1 MTAFLFA
8 MTDTPI
14 QIRRADVKDLPI
26 LAKFGLAL
34 AQLHATFDERRFVVP
49 EDGEVSFMR
58 FFEAE
63 LAREDAVLLVA
74 EIAATPVGY
83 AFVRI
88 EAASLEDLR
97 GIGAWLHDIYVAPDV
112 RARGVGR
119 RLVEAAFDAARSL
132 GSKSLMLGVSPRNA
146 SGRALFDRMGF
157 RATMVEMRAEL
168 KE

>member
-1 MTAFLFA
+1 

-14 QIRRADVKDLPI
+14 QIRRADEKDPAM

-34 AQLHATFDERRFVVP
+34 GQLHVTFDERCFVVP
-49 EDGEVSFMR
+49 EEGEASFMQ

-63 LAREDAVLLVA
+63 LAREEAVLLVA
-74 EIAATPVGY
+74 EVASMPVGY

-97 GIGAWLHDIYVAPDV
+97 GTGAWLHDIYVAPNM
-112 RARGVGR
+112 RAHGIGR
-119 RLVEAAFDAARSL
+119 RRIEAAFDAARSL
-132 GSKSLMLGVSPRNA
+132 GSTSLMLGVSPRNA

-157 RATMVEMRAEL
+157 RPTMVEMRAEL
-168 KE
+168 SE

>member
-14 QIRRADVKDLPI
+14 QIRRAEVKDLPI

-58 FFEAE
+58 FFETE
-63 LAREDAVLLVA
+63 LVWEDAVLLVA
-74 EIAATPVGY
+74 EITATPVGY

-97 GIGAWLHDIYVAPDV
+97 GMGAWLHDIYVALDV

-119 RLVEAAFDAARSL
+119 RLVDAAFDAARSL
-132 GSKSLMLGVSPRNA
+132 GARCSMLGVSLRTA
-146 SGRALFDRMGF
+146 SCPSVFDVMGML
-157 RATMVEMRAEL
+157 ATIAGARG
-168 KE
+168 

>member
-1 MTAFLFA
+1 MA
-8 MTDTPI
+8 DIPI
-14 QIRRADVKDLPI
+14 QIRRAEVKDLPI

-34 AQLHATFDERRFVVP
+34 AQLHAIFDERHFVVP
-49 EDGEVSFMR
+49 EDGEVSFLR

-83 AFVRI
+83 ALVRI
-88 EAASLEDLR
+88 EPASLEDLR
-97 GIGAWLHDIYVAPDV
+97 GMGAWLHDIYVAPDV
-112 RARGVGR
+112 RARGIGR
-119 RLVEAAFDAARSL
+119 QLVEAAFDAARSL
-132 GSKSLMLGVSPRNA
+132 GSTSLMLGVSPRNA

-168 KE
+168 RE

>member
-1 MTAFLFA
+1 

-14 QIRRADVKDLPI
+14 QIRRAEVKDLPI
-26 LAKFGLAL
+26 LAEFGLAL
-34 AQLHATFDERRFVVP
+34 AELHGAFDERRFVVP
-49 EDGEVSFMR
+49 EDGEVSFLR
-58 FFEAE
+58 FFEGE
-63 LAREDAVLLVA
+63 LGREDAALLVA

-97 GIGAWLHDIYVAPDV
+97 GRGAWLHDIYVIPDA

-119 RLVEAAFDAARSL
+119 RLVEAAFDTARIL
-132 GSKSLMLGVSPRNA
+132 GSTSLMLGVSPRNA

-168 KE
+168 RG

>member
-1 MTAFLFA
+1 

-14 QIRRADVKDLPI
+14 QIRRAEVKDLPI

-63 LAREDAVLLVA
+63 LARVDAVVLVS

-97 GIGAWLHDIYVAPDV
+97 GMGAWLHDIYVAPDV
-112 RARGVGR
+112 RARGIGR
-119 RLVEAAFDAARSL
+119 QLVEAAFDAARSL
-132 GSKSLMLGVSPRNA
+132 GSTSLMLGVSPRNA

-168 KE
+168 RE

>member
-1 MTAFLFA
+1 

-34 AQLHATFDERRFVVP
+34 AQLPATFDERRFVVSD
-49 EDGEVSFMR
+49 DGEASFLR
-58 FFEAE
+58 AFETE
-63 LAREDAVLLVA
+63 LVGADAVLLIA

-88 EAASLEDLR
+88 EPGSLEELR
-97 GIGAWLHDIYVAPDV
+97 GTGAWLHDIYVAPEV

-132 GSKSLMLGVSPRNA
+132 GSTSLMLGVSPRNA

>member
-1 MTAFLFA
+1 MPNSSQTFQHRIHVRPPRLRQRDAESSLFA
-8 MTDTPI
+8 MADIPI
-14 QIRRADVKDLPI
+14 QIRRAEMKDLPI

-83 AFVRI
+83 TFVRI

-97 GIGAWLHDIYVAPDV
+97 GMGAWLHDIYVAPD
-112 RARGVGR
+112 
-119 RLVEAAFDAARSL
+119 
-132 GSKSLMLGVSPRNA
+132 
-146 SGRALFDRMGF
+146 GRAL
-157 RATMVEMRAEL
+157 
-168 KE
+168 